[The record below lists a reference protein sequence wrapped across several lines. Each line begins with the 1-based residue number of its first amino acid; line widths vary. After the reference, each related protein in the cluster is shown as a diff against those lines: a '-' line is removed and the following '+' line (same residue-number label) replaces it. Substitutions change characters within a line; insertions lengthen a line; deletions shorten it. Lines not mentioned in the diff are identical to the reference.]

1 MQNGN
6 TDYLA
11 KYYDLLY
18 EEEKEKDYQKES
30 EHLMQI
36 IERHRGQKAETLLD
50 VGCGTGSHLKYLYK
64 EFKCTGI
71 DVSEKMIENAREK
84 VSDASF
90 EIVDMLNFQFNRSF
104 DVIICLYGTIG
115 FSKSYKN
122 LVETLNNVKS
132 HLFDDGIVILE
143 PWVYLSDFED
153 RNKPHMTT
161 AEDDDVS
168 LVRMGQSEIKDSKWI
183 LNFHYLV
190 GEKGE
195 IHYSKEVHEL
205 LALDRSDYIEA
216 FEKAGFEIID
226 QIKKGERWAGAR
238 ELFVLRENEDRSKS

>member
-50 VGCGTGSHLKYLYK
+50 VGCGTGSHLKYLV
-64 EFKCTGI
+64 EELECTGI
-71 DVSEKMIENAREK
+71 DISKKMIENAKKK
-84 VSDASF
+84 VPDTLF
-90 EIVDMLNFQFNRSF
+90 RIGDMVNFQLNQSF

-132 HLFDDGIVILE
+132 HLSDEGIAILE

-153 RNKPHMTT
+153 RDKPHVTT
-161 AEDDDVS
+161 VEAEEIL
-168 LVRMGQSEIKDSKWI
+168 LVRMAQSEIKNSKWI

-226 QIKKGERWAGAR
+226 QIKKGERWTGAR
-238 ELFVLRENEDRSKS
+238 ELFVLRENEDGIKS